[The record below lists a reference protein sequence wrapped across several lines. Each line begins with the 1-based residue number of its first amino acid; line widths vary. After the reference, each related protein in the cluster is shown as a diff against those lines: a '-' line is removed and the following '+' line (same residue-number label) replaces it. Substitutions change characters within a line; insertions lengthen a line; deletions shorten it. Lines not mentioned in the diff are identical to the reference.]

1 MDTFVEGHAEE
12 IRRVL
17 SCFDRVAITRT
28 LSDLCHADA
37 VARCLSGWD
46 IRLFDYARWC
56 EMS

>member
-28 LSDLCHADA
+28 LSDLCPADA
-37 VARCLSGWD
+37 VGRYLSGRG
-46 IRLFDYARWC
+46 IRLIDYARWA
-56 EMS
+56 ELS